1 MISAKV
7 FAEVYTGTATES
19 ELDGTSGKTGDYYL
33 RISSNRSLV
42 DPAKVRM
49 DPFPLTVNQPRLT
62 DPSSVVA
69 SPLPT
74 LPPDH

>member
-7 FAEVYTGTATES
+7 FAEVYTGTATEI